1 MLRHWLLL
9 RRTTSC
15 AATKSH
21 EAKLV
26 EKLREDEA
34 HKFDDAVHIHRIG
47 RSHRCVLRLSLSFSY
62 RHHQVVGEKVSSN
75 EDVQEGVQDMKWYW
89 TKHNIHTGN
98 VECSAQCNATRFG
111 EKLGDRWQYL
121 PKQSVLMS
129 WRSKFAHFLYYA
141 HLFFGSPS
149 AHGSNHMVMI
159 WKDLVNSNPRPGSHF
174 HRSYLRFFQKS

>member
-9 RRTTSC
+9 CRTTSC

-26 EKLREDEA
+26 EKFREDEA

-47 RSHRCVLRLSLSFSY
+47 RSHRCVAPVPQLFLPSSSSRGREGLFERRCSG
-62 RHHQVVGEKVSSN
+62 RRCAGCKVVL
-75 EDVQEGVQDMKWYW
+75 DQAYY
-89 TKHNIHTGN
+89 HTGN

-121 PKQSVLMS
+121 PKQSALMS
-129 WRSKFAHFLYYA
+129 WRSRFAHFLYYA

-174 HRSYLRFFQKS
+174 HRSYLRFFPKA